1 MKKKPAP
8 TLKNTF
14 NISHYLKNQK
24 EFVDSHLANFLP
36 PLHAN
41 PKSLHEAMHY
51 SIFAG
56 GKRIRPILILATGE
70 ALQIDRNNL
79 VHLACA
85 VELIHTY
92 SLIHDDLPS
101 MDNDDYRRGQLT
113 THKKF
118 GEGIAVLAGNALL
131 THALKK
137 LSEIPSTPER
147 PRPSLVNELC
157 QAIGSQNG
165 MLAGQ
170 AMDLETQ
177 GKRFSKEH
185 LEQIHSAKTGALIQS
200 SIYCTGLI
208 AGTSQKILD
217 NLSSFGFKLGLAYQI
232 VDDILDVEGSSNELG
247 KTAGKDS
254 VHKKATYPALH
265 GLKAS
270 KQFAMD
276 LVNQAIHQIHDLG
289 PPSKTLVELAR
300 FISIR
305 RF

>member
-1 MKKKPAP
+1 MKKKSTHTP
-8 TLKNTF
+8 THTF
-14 NISHYLKNQK
+14 NIGHYLKIQK
-24 EFVDSHLANFLP
+24 EFVDNHLANFLP
-36 PLHAN
+36 PLHTD
-41 PKSLHEAMHY
+41 PKILHEAMRY
-51 SIFAG
+51 SVFAG

-70 ALQIDRNNL
+70 ALQTDRNNF
-79 VHLACA
+79 VQLACA

-137 LSEIPSTPER
+137 LAEIPSIPKR
-147 PRPSLVNELC
+147 PRLSLVSELC
-157 QAIGSQNG
+157 QAIGSHNG

-170 AMDLETQ
+170 AMDLEAQ
-177 GKRFSKEH
+177 GKQCSKKR
-185 LEQIHSAKTGALIQS
+185 LEQIHSAKTGALIQA
-200 SIYCTGLI
+200 SIYCAGLI

-232 VDDILDVEGSSNELG
+232 VDDILDIEGSSSELG
-247 KTAGKDS
+247 KTAGKDNIN
-254 VHKKATYPALH
+254 KKATYPALY
-265 GLKAS
+265 GLKSS
-270 KQFAMD
+270 KKLAMD
-276 LVNQAIHQIHDLG
+276 LINQAIHKIHELG
-289 PPSKTLVELAR
+289 PSSTTLIELAS

>member
-1 MKKKPAP
+1 MKKKSAPA
-8 TLKNTF
+8 LKSTF
-14 NISHYLKNQK
+14 NIAHYLKSQK
-24 EFVDSHLANFLP
+24 EFVDSYLANFLP
-36 PLHAN
+36 PLHTD

-51 SIFAG
+51 SVFAG

-70 ALQIDRNNL
+70 ALQMDKNNL

-118 GEGIAVLAGNALL
+118 GEGMAVLTGNALL

-137 LSEIPSTPER
+137 LSEIPSTPK
-147 PRPSLVNELC
+147 RPSLVHELC
-157 QAIGSQNG
+157 HAIGSQNG

-200 SIYCTGLI
+200 SIYCAGLI

-217 NLSSFGFKLGLAYQI
+217 NLSSFGCKLGLAYQI
-232 VDDILDVEGSSNELG
+232 VDDILDIEGSSSELG

-254 VHKKATYPALH
+254 VHEKATYPALY

-300 FISIR
+300 FISVR